1 MRKLLIAVFAVVA
14 ALAFFVVGSPAA
26 NAFGGEVLACD
37 AGGAYVPNSC
47 YSTGTQAN
55 GTLMLVNFSPE
66 NTSGTYSTS
75 WAVTNQVG
83 TAITQSCT
91 VTYGNA
97 PCISSPNSGS
107 CASGSMWC
115 QIAVHVGA
123 NDKNYTAALTLTQSG
138 QTRTVTATATIQAGT
153 GSCPRC

>member
-1 MRKLLIAVFAVVA
+1 MRKLLTAVFALVA
-14 ALAFFVVGSPAA
+14 ALAFFMVGNPSA
-26 NAFGGEVLACD
+26 NAFGSEVLDCD
-37 AGGAYVPNSC
+37 AGGVFLPNSC
-47 YSTGTQAN
+47 ASTGTQAN
-55 GTLMLVNFSPE
+55 YTLMLVNFSPE

-75 WAVTNQVG
+75 WAVTNQAG

-97 PCISSPNSGS
+97 
-107 CASGSMWC
+107 SGSMWC
-115 QIAVHVGA
+115 QIAVRVGA